1 MTVKELRLRGREI
14 TQKKR
19 EQDLVLTFRRTALVE
34 TRPPT
39 ILWKTCTK
47 ICDNSKK
54 CNSRYQLVSEDFL
67 LKWLWL
73 EYCIRKTV
81 KVKINSLSSVQEIRY
96 LNEHNTIRVN
106 SGKQY

>member
-14 TQKKR
+14 AQKKR

-81 KVKINSLSSVQEIRY
+81 KVKINSLSNVQEIR
-96 LNEHNTIRVN
+96 
-106 SGKQY
+106 